1 MLIGDLF
8 IDEGIHIEVDSLQ
21 VEDQVL
27 WSFAD
32 PCLLRDISLLVAEI
46 TVVVADQLSEDESL
60 EGFCKIF
67 CALHLE
73 SQRIEV
79 FLNFLGLLAVVTT
92 EEVGWL
98 SCVKVIN

>member
-46 TVVVADQLSEDESL
+46 TVVVAD
-60 EGFCKIF
+60 
-67 CALHLE
+67 
-73 SQRIEV
+73 
-79 FLNFLGLLAVVTT
+79 
-92 EEVGWL
+92 
-98 SCVKVIN
+98 